1 MTASLTHHELIA
13 ELVDDNQGRAILL
26 TQHDDNCNEPCTV
39 LVHPWQLRSVCEQ
52 FGIIGAD
59 PNAAKTIASLERR
72 MQVLS
77 ERITSLADYLESHSD
92 SKNADLT
99 YEQTYARATADI
111 ADEFCAELF
120 TVEVEA

>member
-26 TQHDDNCNEPCTV
+26 TQHDDNCNEPGTV
-39 LVHPWQLRSVCEQ
+39 PVHPWQLRSVCEQ
-52 FGIIGAD
+52 FGIITAD

-72 MQVLS
+72 MKVLS
-77 ERITSLADYLESHSD
+77 ERITCLADYLESHSD
-92 SKNADLT
+92 SKHADLT